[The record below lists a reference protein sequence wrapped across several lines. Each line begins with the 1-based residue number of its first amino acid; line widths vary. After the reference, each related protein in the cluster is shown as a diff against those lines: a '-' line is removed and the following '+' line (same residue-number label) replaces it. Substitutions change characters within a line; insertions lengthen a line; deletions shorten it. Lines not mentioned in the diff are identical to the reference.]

1 MRKKLNTVGQV
12 PTGEVPLSKT
22 LVDKC
27 RGIVAHV
34 QKETIPPPVEILIG
48 HDRGQTVH
56 TTYIHGPHILA
67 LVSIVA
73 MLAFGY
79 WWGQTIKPVGVIRA
93 QLQAIE
99 DGEYKKAYS
108 YLSARAKELVS
119 YEAFVRLIQGNS
131 VVMEP
136 RDSTFLSRKVDGTI
150 AAITGSLEG
159 YGGYVS
165 EVEYVLVK
173 EANEWRIATF
183 DWGIPQPMTHGAE
196 TSKE

>member
-1 MRKKLNTVGQV
+1 MRKKRNTVGQV
-12 PTGEVPLSKT
+12 PTGEFPLPTT
-22 LVDKC
+22 LPDEC
-27 RGIVAHV
+27 RCMVAHV
-34 QKETIPPPVEILIG
+34 HNETVPPPVDTLIG
-48 HDRGQTVH
+48 RDSGQTVH
-56 TTYIHGPHILA
+56 TTHIHGPQILA

-73 MLAFGY
+73 MLVFGY
-79 WWGQTIKPVGVIRA
+79 WWGQTVKPVGMIRA

-99 DGEYKKAYS
+99 DGEYRKAYG
-108 YLSARAKELVS
+108 YLSARAKEQVS
-119 YEAFVRLIQGNS
+119 YEEFVRLIQENS

-150 AAITGSLEG
+150 AVITGSLEG

-183 DWGIPQPMTHGAE
+183 EWDIPQPMAHGTEA
-196 TSKE
+196 SKE